1 MEGLAEDGIEM
12 FFCFHVSKRM
22 AGYGKVFTDFVI
34 GMGNFVSAITI
45 YASRR
50 WFRDTLNNSRLD
62 KYYQMLA
69 ILSYVNLCKVRKRNI
84 INCENG
90 VPWDD
95 IGLGLLTMS
104 TPPVLAKATAT
115 CSLYK
120 PECIGE
126 GEKILFYTALA
137 LVAIG
142 VSGHLILLSTF
153 MVEQL
158 TEVVRDNLTMRSCL
172 SLFLGTYATIL
183 IPIGGIIAISFI
195 KIWSLR
201 FGIPVICSVVATLI
215 FLSGSGSY
223 NCVKPQG
230 SSLTTVFRVLVA
242 ATSKM
247 FHKWPEEADQLYEM
261 VLIFIWSL
269 ILVA

>member
-1 MEGLAEDGIEM
+1 MGIILIPM
-12 FFCFHVSKRM
+12 KFIVD
-22 AGYGKVFTDFVI
+22 VF
-34 GMGNFVSAITI
+34 MGNYWVLVISSFA
-45 YASRR
+45 Y
-50 WFRDTLNNSRLD
+50 
-62 KYYQMLA
+62 
-69 ILSYVNLCKVRKRNI
+69 
-84 INCENG
+84 G
-90 VPWDD
+90 V
-95 IGLGLLTMS
+95 GLGLLTMS

-142 VSGHLILLSTF
+142 VSGHLISLSTF

-215 FLSGSGSY
+215 FLSGLGSY